1 MFFKSY
7 ACACVYLHM
16 FTADICGIACYVSR
30 CTIIYTDI
38 HTDGRKSKIH
48 ACRGWIHTYMH
59 PVTVIHTYQLLRE
72 VTNPQEIKRMS
83 IAQICPQRLHYRHF
97 LHGAHRR
104 VRVCVYVCMCVCV
117 CVCVRARTQVH
128 IYLQSRLHC
137 VIALYV
143 CSKHIHTHTHTHCV
157 LALQESWHSC

>member
-1 MFFKSY
+1 VR
-7 ACACVYLHM
+7 ACICTCSQQTCAELHVMCIPMHHHIHRHTYRRTQVKDSCVQGMDTY
-16 FTADICGIACYVSR
+16 
-30 CTIIYTDI
+30 
-38 HTDGRKSKIH
+38 IH
-48 ACRGWIHTYMH
+48 ASSDRHTY
-59 PVTVIHTYQLLRE
+59 IHSYQLLRE